1 MEPVAIVTGASSG
14 IGLAVSEQ
22 LLRRGWRVYGIS
34 RRGEGA
40 PGVEH
45 LMADVSDPSAVEA
58 AVQQV
63 ADREGRIDLLIN
75 NAGMGISGPVEFTD
89 TRDARRIMDVN
100 FLGQFYCAR
109 AVLPVMRAQGGG
121 RIVCTSSV
129 AAPIAIPYQAF
140 YSASKAAVNAL
151 ALALR
156 NEARDFG
163 IQVCAVQ
170 PGDAKTGF
178 TQARKKDSRGEAVYP
193 KAHKAVQTMEHDEQ
207 AGMSPDQVA
216 RVIVKAATC
225 PYPRPLYTAGGT
237 YRLLA
242 VLYKFLPARLAYF
255 LVGKLYG

>member
-14 IGLAVSEQ
+14 IGLAVSRQ
-22 LLRRGWRVYGIS
+22 LLNLGYRVYGIS
-34 RRGEGA
+34 RRGAGA
-40 PGVEH
+40 QGVEQ
-45 LMADVSDPSAVEA
+45 LTADVAEAEAVEA
-58 AVQQV
+58 AVQQI
-63 ADREGRIDLLIN
+63 AAREGRIDLLVN

-89 TRDARRIMDVN
+89 AQDAKRIMDVN

-109 AVLPVMRAQGGG
+109 AVLPVMRSQGGG

-170 PGDAKTGF
+170 PGDAATGF

-193 KAHKAVQTMEHDEQ
+193 KARKAVVAMERDEQ

-225 PYPRPLYTAGGT
+225 RSPRPLYTVGGT

-242 VLYKFLPARLAYF
+242 ALYKFLPARFAYF